1 MRKILEQIKY
11 DKGYII
17 NRINNSKNKRTKK
30 RLFLYKKITLFIYFI
45 LTQISLKLIRIAYQE
60 ISSSYEETYI
70 LLKIIK

>member
-1 MRKILEQIKY
+1 MRKILEEITR
-11 DKGYII
+11 DNGCLI